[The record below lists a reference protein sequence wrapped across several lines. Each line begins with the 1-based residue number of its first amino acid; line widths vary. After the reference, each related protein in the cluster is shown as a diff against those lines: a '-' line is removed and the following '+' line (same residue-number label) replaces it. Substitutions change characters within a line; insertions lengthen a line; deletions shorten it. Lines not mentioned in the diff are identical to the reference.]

1 VTVGPTITL
10 EAEMQT
16 KTNLYEA
23 HRQWASRPSD
33 QRFHDLN
40 ALYNFTL
47 ARRATSTDRN
57 VQIRELKVVA
67 LDSEDLAINSQIPKS
82 TLTHW
87 SFSQICSQTRT
98 PAGYLRSLP
107 AELAKECLQKSILRT
122 GGNCK
127 LLLTA
132 DGADDGHRTI
142 GAITGPAYG
151 RIWDADVVENLRKA
165 VEGTTWHVPPARPA
179 FGSDFSGLYAS
190 DRDMFAFLVN
200 DEKPIEVGNAR
211 LGRGFFLWNS
221 EVGSATLGL
230 TTFLYNYVCG
240 NHIVWDAE
248 QVRDLRIIHRKSAP
262 ERFSEQAMPM
272 LNRFVESRGNIASIT
287 DTVASAMKTPIG
299 QTLEETQKWFKS
311 KAFSQREVVAAWSTG
326 IQEGED
332 VTTLW
337 GMLQGFTAQ
346 ARQYAHVDARVN
358 LEWRAGQLLTQTN

>member
-1 VTVGPTITL
+1 
-10 EAEMQT
+10 MQT

-23 HRQWASRPSD
+23 HCQWASRPPD
-33 QRFHDLN
+33 QRFPDLN
-40 ALYNFTL
+40 ALYNFTRT
-47 ARRATSTDRN
+47 RRAASTDRN
-57 VQIRELKVVA
+57 VPLRELKVVA
-67 LDSEDLAINSQIPKS
+67 LDSEDLAINSQIPQS

-87 SFSQICSQTRT
+87 SFSQVCSQTRT
-98 PAGYLRSLP
+98 PAGYLRNLP
-107 AELAKECLQKSILRT
+107 AELARECLQHSIQRT

-132 DGADDGHRTI
+132 DVSNAGHGTI

-151 RIWDADVVENLRKA
+151 RIWDADVVENLQKA
-165 VEGTTWHVPPARPA
+165 VEGTSWHVPPARPA
-179 FGSDFSGLYAS
+179 FWSDFSGLYAS

-221 EVGSATLGL
+221 EVGSATFGL

-248 QVRDLRIIHRKSAP
+248 NVQDLRIIHRKWAP

-287 DTVASAMKTPIG
+287 DTVASAMKTSIG
-299 QTLEETQKWFKS
+299 QTLEEAQKWFETKP
-311 KAFSQREVVAAWSTG
+311 FSQREVVAAWSTG
-326 IQEGED
+326 MQESED

>member
-1 VTVGPTITL
+1 
-10 EAEMQT
+10 MQT

-23 HRQWASRPSD
+23 HSQWASRPPD
-33 QRFHDLN
+33 QRFPDLN
-40 ALYNFTL
+40 ALYNFTNKRRL
-47 ARRATSTDRN
+47 ASSDRN
-57 VQIRELKVVA
+57 VPLRALKVVVS
-67 LDSEDLAINSQIPKS
+67 DSEGLSVNSEIPQS
-82 TLTHW
+82 ALTHW

-98 PAGYLRSLP
+98 PAGYLRGLP
-107 AELAKECLQKSILRT
+107 AELARECLQHSIQGA

-127 LLLTA
+127 LLL
-132 DGADDGHRTI
+132 ADDTQESGHRFLS
-142 GAITGPAYG
+142 AVTGPAYG
-151 RIWDADVVENLRKA
+151 RIWDADVVDNLMSA
-165 VEGTTWHVPPARPA
+165 VDGTAWHVPPGRPA

-221 EVGSATLGL
+221 EVGSATFGL

-248 QVRDLRIIHRKSAP
+248 DVQDLRIIHRKWAP

-299 QTLEETQKWFKS
+299 QTLEEAQKWFKS
-311 KAFSQREVVAAWSTG
+311 MPFSQREIAGAWSTG
-326 IQEGED
+326 LQEGED
-332 VTTLW
+332 VTKLW
-337 GMLQGFTAQ
+337 GILQGFTAE

-358 LEWRAGQLLTQTN
+358 LESRAGQLLNQLS